1 MTVNEKIVA
10 LLSYMG
16 VSQTELAERT
26 GIPRANIS
34 AYVTGRAAVSVEM
47 AYKIAKGLGVTP
59 WTVLNCEPL
68 PVSPLELT
76 AGEEE
81 LITQVRSLTDQQ
93 RELIEKGV
101 ALMVRQNSETKQI

>member
-59 WTVLNCEPL
+59 WTVLNCEPF
-68 PVSPLELT
+68 PISSLELT
-76 AGEEE
+76 KGEEE
-81 LITQVRSLTDQQ
+81 LITQFRSLTDQQ

-101 ALMVRQNSETKQI
+101 ALMVRQNSETK